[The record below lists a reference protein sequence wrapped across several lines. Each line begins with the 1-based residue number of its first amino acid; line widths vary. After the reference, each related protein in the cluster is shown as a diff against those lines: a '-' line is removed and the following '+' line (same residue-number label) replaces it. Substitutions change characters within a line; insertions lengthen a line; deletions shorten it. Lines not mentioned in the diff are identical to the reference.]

1 MKKMV
6 HSMTGFGRGR
16 SQGDGKEFLVEIKTV
31 NHRYCDLYIKIP
43 RQISFLEDKIRERV
57 GKVISRGKADIYVS
71 FDDFSEESKSI
82 LIDEGLVK
90 AYIRSMELLRD
101 KYELK
106 DDITVSLIA
115 KFPEVIKV
123 EKAEQDEEELWE
135 LLSKAL
141 DDALKTL
148 IDMRKAEGEG
158 LKADLVERT
167 FLIENIINEIS
178 IRCPEI
184 VKEYK
189 YRLENRIKE
198 LLGQQV
204 VDENRMMMEI
214 AIFADRCNIDEELVR
229 LKSHVCQFRDTLEMD
244 VPIGRKLDFLVQEMN
259 REANTIGSK
268 ANDLF
273 VSKKVIEIK
282 SELEKIREQTQNI
295 E

>member
-1 MKKMV
+1 MV
-6 HSMTGFGRGR
+6 YSMTGFGRGR
-16 SQGDGKEFLVEIKTV
+16 FQGDGKEFLVEIKTV

-43 RQISFLEDKIRERV
+43 RQISFLEDKIREKV
-57 GKVISRGKADIYVS
+57 GKVISRGKVDIYIS
-71 FDDFSEESKSI
+71 FDDFSEDSKSI

-106 DDITVSLIA
+106 DDISVSLIA
-115 KFPEVIKV
+115 KFPDVIKV
-123 EKAEQDEEELWE
+123 EKAEQDEEKLWE
-135 LLSKAL
+135 LLSKVL
-141 DDALKTL
+141 DDALQTL
-148 IDMRKAEGEG
+148 IDMRRAEGEG

-167 FLIENIINEIS
+167 FLIENIIKEIS

-198 LLGQQV
+198 LLDQQV

-229 LKSHVCQFRDTLEMD
+229 LNSHINQFRQTLEMD
-244 VPIGRKLDFLVQEMN
+244 VPIGRKLDFLLQEMN
-259 REANTIGSK
+259 REVNTIGSK
-268 ANDLF
+268 ANDLL